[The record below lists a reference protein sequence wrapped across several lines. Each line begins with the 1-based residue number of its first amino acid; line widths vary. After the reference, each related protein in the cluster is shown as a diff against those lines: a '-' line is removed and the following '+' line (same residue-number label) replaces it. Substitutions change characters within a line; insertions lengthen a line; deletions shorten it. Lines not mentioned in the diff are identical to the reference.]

1 MQQGLTIVIT
11 GPGKG
16 KTTSALGLALR
27 ALGQGFKV
35 LMVQFLKTSQIYGEL
50 KSAKRLTPDLEIIQA
65 GRECVFPDGSKHH
78 NCPDCNFECH
88 INPANPSAQDRDAVA
103 TAMKLVRQRI
113 ASGKYQMVILDEINY
128 AMDYG
133 LVGVDEVLALIK
145 DKPDGLHLVLTG
157 RNAPPQIAAAA
168 DLVSEILEIK
178 HPFQKG
184 LQSIRGVDF

>member
-27 ALGQGFKV
+27 AVGQGFKV

-184 LQSIRGVDF
+184 LKSIRGVDF